1 MALYETTFVV
11 RQEASQQDAEKL
23 TEAFTAVLSE
33 LGGKVVKKEY
43 WGLRNLA
50 YLIQKNRKGH
60 YIHLNIDA
68 PSKAMDELDRKFR
81 LSEEVIRF
89 LTIRVEEVSKGPS
102 VVLKQQQHAA

>member
-23 TEAFTAVLSE
+23 TDNFTAILSE

-60 YIHLNIDA
+60 YIHLCVDA
-68 PSKAMDELDRKFR
+68 PAKAIDEIERKYR
-81 LSEEVIRF
+81 LNEEVIRF
-89 LTIRVEEVSKGPS
+89 LTVRVEEVAKGPS
-102 VVLKQQQHAA
+102 AVMKQQNAA